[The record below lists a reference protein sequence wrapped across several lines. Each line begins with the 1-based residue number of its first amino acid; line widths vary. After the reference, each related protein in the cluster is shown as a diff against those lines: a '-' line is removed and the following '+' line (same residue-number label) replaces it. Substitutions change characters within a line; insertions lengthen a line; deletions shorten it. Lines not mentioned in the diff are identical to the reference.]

1 MIKSLGIPSKDLLRK
16 NEPIYKELGLSRKE
30 LSESEIIS
38 LIVEHPELL
47 QRPIGVKEEKVIL
60 ARPAGEIENI
70 L

>member
-16 NEPIYKELGLSRKE
+16 NESIYKELGLSRKE

-47 QRPIGVKEEKVIL
+47 QRPIVVKDEKVIL
-60 ARPAGEIENI
+60 ARPAEEIENI